1 MDRGGSAGPGAVGS
15 AGSLGLRIGQAACSS
30 AALMFMSVGVE
41 FFSYTAFCFLV
52 TIMGLLVPWSCTLA
66 MIDMYSI
73 LVGCPLH
80 VPGVMAIVVVGDWVL
95 SILSLAAASS
105 SAAIIDLLLQFHGS
119 HCAPRLCERYQL
131 SAMMAFLSWLLTAAS
146 SLFNLWYIASR

>member
-1 MDRGGSAGPGAVGS
+1 MDRGRSAGPGAVGS
-15 AGSLGLRIGQAACSS
+15 SGSLGLRIGQAACSS

-80 VPGVMAIVVVGDWVL
+80 VPGVMAIVVVGDWV
-95 SILSLAAASS
+95 
-105 SAAIIDLLLQFHGS
+105 
-119 HCAPRLCERYQL
+119 CTTPR
-131 SAMMAFLSWLLTAAS
+131 S
-146 SLFNLWYIASR
+146 